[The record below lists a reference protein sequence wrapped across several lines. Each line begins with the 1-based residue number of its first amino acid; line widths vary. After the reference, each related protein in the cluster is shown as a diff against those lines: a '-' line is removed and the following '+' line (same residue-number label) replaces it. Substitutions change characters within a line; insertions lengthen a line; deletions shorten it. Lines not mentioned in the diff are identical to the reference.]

1 MSIRKGEALV
11 LLKDVESKNLLKELI
26 HQLNRDLNLTGI
38 NDRLSPDSNPLDTV
52 LRLHRIILNLIQN
65 DFNTYLNLLY
75 RIDIPEQQVRSIEDP
90 DPLVISEKVTE
101 MILKRVWQKVWFR
114 SKNL

>member
-1 MSIRKGEALV
+1 MSVKKDQGLV

-38 NDRLSPDSNPLDTV
+38 DDLLSPDSGPLETV
-52 LRLHRIILNLIQN
+52 LHLHRIISKLIQN

-75 RIDIPEQQVRSIEDP
+75 RIDIPEQQVRSIENTDP
-90 DPLVISEKVTE
+90 RVISEKVTE
-101 MILKRVWQKVWFR
+101 MILKRDWQKVWFR